1 MCSPSASEQRIPCG
15 RQAESGSSLMR
26 VTKPCALWPAP
37 RARQVSIDPYS
48 APFLRST
55 FTRSSGARVPA
66 ADQEDQR
73 SLRRQT
79 CSRSARCRIT
89 SPAAADPGLAGPAIV
104 AKFALPCLTGRPQPG
119 AGVGSSDCQRDS
131 NGVPRSRQVS
141 NELSNYHG
149 ANRQPRLDDP
159 GSFRAR

>member
-1 MCSPSASEQRIPCG
+1 
-15 RQAESGSSLMR
+15 MR

-73 SLRRQT
+73 SLRRQR

-89 SPAAADPGLAGPAIV
+89 SPAVSDTDLAWAGDSRQVRLTLPDWASAPGAGLGPAIASETRTGCRDR
-104 AKFALPCLTGRPQPG
+104 AK
-119 AGVGSSDCQRDS
+119 
-131 NGVPRSRQVS
+131 
-141 NELSNYHG
+141 
-149 ANRQPRLDDP
+149 
-159 GSFRAR
+159 